1 MCSDDTCVAILSKH
15 DGLLEKESP
24 TPPGPSATLHF
35 HRKVTADNSKYGG
48 IHPLTAVKSHQE
60 RLAPLIATALG
71 SLPDAS
77 PASTDQDPS
86 RTIPIPTDSQAGTTW
101 LWKRKPD
108 FISVTRGPGM
118 RSCLST
124 GLDMAKGLAVA
135 WQIPLVG
142 VNHMQAHALTS
153 RLVSA
158 LTEEPDSACAGKPAF
173 PFLSLLV
180 SGGHTLLLHSRSLTE
195 HVILAKTA
203 DIAVGDVLDKIA
215 RAVCPSDVF
224 RSHSH
229 EIMYG
234 RLLEAFAFPVRH
246 RCSYVAP
253 AARGEEVSRSDT
265 RFGWSLP
272 VPFATSRAGAKTRAM
287 EFSFTGLGSAVERI
301 ANQIGETAGGAT
313 MATNGGEEEEEEDLG
328 EIGSNEEI
336 KERVMLAREA
346 MRVTFEHLA
355 SKVVS
360 ALDSLQAARLS
371 SIKIDDEGKGEKQEE
386 KISAIDTLVVSG
398 GVASNQYLRTM

>member
-1 MCSDDTCVAILSKH
+1 
-15 DGLLEKESP
+15 
-24 TPPGPSATLHF
+24 
-35 HRKVTADNSKYGG
+35 
-48 IHPLTAVKSHQE
+48 
-60 RLAPLIATALG
+60 
-71 SLPDAS
+71 
-77 PASTDQDPS
+77 
-86 RTIPIPTDSQAGTTW
+86 
-101 LWKRKPD
+101 
-108 FISVTRGPGM
+108 M

-158 LTEEPDSACAGKPAF
+158 LAEGPDSACAGQPAF

-234 RLLEAFAFPVRH
+234 RLLEDFAFPVRR

-253 AARGEEVSRSDT
+253 VAQGEEVSRGGT

-272 VPFATSRAGAKTRAM
+272 VPFATSRAGAKTRVM

-301 ANQIGETAGGAT
+301 ADRIGETAGEAT
-313 MATNGGEEEEEEDLG
+313 MATKGGEEEDLG
-328 EIGSNEEI
+328 EIGPNEEM
-336 KERVMLAREA
+336 KERVKLAREA

-360 ALDSLQAARLS
+360 ALDSLQAASLPS
-371 SIKIDDEGKGEKQEE
+371 TNIDDEGNEETQEE
-386 KISAIDTLVVSG
+386 KTDAIDTLVVSG